1 MQLYRNCT
9 LAWVFSCKFVAYF
22 QNPFPKN
29 TSGRLLLN
37 QLTKHEKYEEKYED
51 LPEVS
56 VKQLVIESSSISLGQ
71 IMCDVY
77 VKAKLFASIKVS
89 SVLFVLKKC
98 YARPSLISFRLKRNN
113 MSKSV
118 SKRVFQ
124 VVSSQLFKEI
134 CTKSEKVSPCLSS
147 KKNGMI

>member
-1 MQLYRNCT
+1 MPCNFTEIALWHGYSPANLLHIFRT
-9 LAWVFSCKFVAYF
+9 
-22 QNPFPKN
+22 PFPKN

-77 VKAKLFASIKVS
+77 VKTKLFASIKVS
-89 SVLFVLKKC
+89 
-98 YARPSLISFRLKRNN
+98 
-113 MSKSV
+113 
-118 SKRVFQ
+118 
-124 VVSSQLFKEI
+124 
-134 CTKSEKVSPCLSS
+134 
-147 KKNGMI
+147 